1 MNNEFLQRYGFKA
14 INKENYV
21 TAKDIFLVT
30 SIATINN
37 CSVRAI
43 TMYNKEKIIREAFF
57 IDEVNGKK
65 NNKDLPEEQRNI
77 WSNLEAKARLDRF
90 NNPDGEKLRTEE
102 AFDDLMDDLDAI
114 TEFLSAIIE

>member
-1 MNNEFLQRYGFKA
+1 MDNKFLQRYGFRA
-14 INKENYV
+14 INEENYI
-21 TAKDIFLVT
+21 TGDYLLVT
-30 SIATINN
+30 SVVSLNN

-43 TMYNKEKIIREAFF
+43 TMYNKGKIIREKFF

-77 WSNLEAKARLDRF
+77 WNNLEAKAKLDRF
-90 NNPDGEKLRTEE
+90 NNPDGENIRTEE